1 MILNLTGKIAPIA
14 CGLLCCCSMV
24 YAQGN
29 DTSEVMLLDTGWE
42 FSQSGTEKWMRAT
55 VPGTVHQDLIS
66 HELLPN
72 PFYGMNEKKIQ
83 WVENEDWEYRT
94 SFIVSEEQLNRD
106 GIQLIFEGLD
116 TYADVYLN
124 GSLLLKADNMFV
136 SESTV
141 RVQIKIAVDR
151 IVTGIRKHYPDLKL
165 ISLLMF
171 LFSSRF

>member
-42 FSQSGTEKWMRAT
+42 FSQSGTEKWMPAT

-94 SFIVSEEQLNRD
+94 SFIVSE
-106 GIQLIFEGLD
+106 
-116 TYADVYLN
+116 
-124 GSLLLKADNMFV
+124 
-136 SESTV
+136 
-141 RVQIKIAVDR
+141 
-151 IVTGIRKHYPDLKL
+151 
-165 ISLLMF
+165 
-171 LFSSRF
+171 

>member
-42 FSQSGTEKWMRAT
+42 FSQSGTEKWMPAT

-83 WVENEDWEYRT
+83 WVENEDWEYYAQA
-94 SFIVSEEQLNRD
+94 SYQSYYGEQGFDDMDEHIVRDLLQLP
-106 GIQLIFEGLD
+106 LD
-116 TYADVYLN
+116 SKEAGQRRN
-124 GSLLLKADNMFV
+124 Q
-136 SESTV
+136 
-141 RVQIKIAVDR
+141 RV
-151 IVTGIRKHYPDLKL
+151 
-165 ISLLMF
+165 
-171 LFSSRF
+171 

>member
-1 MILNLTGKIAPIA
+1 MRYFVASIGNIFTPLISNAPTMILNLTGKIAPIA

-106 GIQLIFEGLD
+106 GTQLIFEG
-116 TYADVYLN
+116 
-124 GSLLLKADNMFV
+124 
-136 SESTV
+136 
-141 RVQIKIAVDR
+141 I
-151 IVTGIRKHYPDLKL
+151 H
-165 ISLLMF
+165 F
-171 LFSSRF
+171 L